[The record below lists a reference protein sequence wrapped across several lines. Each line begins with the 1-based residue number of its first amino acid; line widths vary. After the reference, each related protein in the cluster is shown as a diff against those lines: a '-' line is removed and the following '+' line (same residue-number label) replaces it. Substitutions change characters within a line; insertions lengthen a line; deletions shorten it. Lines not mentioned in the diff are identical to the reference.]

1 MKKQTK
7 KWMKTAAAAVFGAA
21 VCCAGA
27 SLSASADASLDEE
40 TGTLT
45 LSGTVAFDEVHTYAE
60 DTRVTKVVCE
70 SGAVLPEDCSG
81 LFTYFC
87 SESIDLS
94 KADSSGVKNMN
105 SMFAYDSALTSL
117 NLTTFDTSEV
127 TDMTNMFTCCDN
139 LTVLDLTSFDTSNV
153 TAAVHTFYG
162 CTRLK
167 TISVSELWNTDSL
180 TLSDNMFLKC
190 TALTGGKGTVY
201 DAAKTDKSLA
211 CIDAAGQAG
220 YLTAPFTGVSVD
232 LTYDLALKFYVSM
245 TDAGSWDNVKVV
257 FTGKCEEDG
266 KEIRCYVKPEGSF
279 ARANLTA
286 AHMDEPIKADL
297 YRKISGEWHH
307 MDTVTYSVNDYL
319 DNAHPAEDWSTAKK
333 AAFEKLVGT
342 VRTYGQVA
350 KAYFGNGDMSGIAV
364 PVHTIGELQS
374 KQEEE
379 NKTFEPNF
387 SSSDATIS
395 MVLGSR
401 LTLRI
406 YISGLQVGDTSSNG
420 KRAIAGK
427 DGRPCFEVTTYAPL
441 NLDGPPV
448 LKYNDVSYMC
458 SPLSWCWRALGNDGG
473 DPKNAAMACALY
485 EYWLDAQAFAYA
497 PNT

>member
-1 MKKQTK
+1 MNKQTK

-87 SESIDLS
+87 AESIDLS
-94 KADSSGVKNMN
+94 KADSSGVKNIN
-105 SMFAYDSALTSL
+105 SMFAYDGALTSL

-201 DAAKTDKSLA
+201 DAEKTDKTLA

-245 TDAGSWDNVKVV
+245 TDAGSFDNVKVV
-257 FTGKCEEDG
+257 FSGKCEEDG

-319 DNAHPAEDWSTAKK
+319 DNAQPEDDWSTAKK

-342 VRTYGQVA
+342 VRIYGQAA

-364 PVHTIGELQS
+364 PVHTIGELQL

-379 NKTFEPNF
+379 NKTLEPNF

-401 LTLRI
+401 MTLRL
-406 YISGLQVGDTSSNG
+406 YISGLQVGDKSSSG

-458 SPLSWCWRALGNDGG
+458 SPLSWCWRALANDGG
-473 DPKNAAMACALY
+473 SPKNTAMACALY